1 MSHFSIHNGPF
12 PADIRAP
19 LIRRNVYRAAEMSI
33 EDRFTGEQIG
43 DHLFQLNS
51 NFMNF
56 MDLRLTSAVSYR
68 NIK

>member
-1 MSHFSIHNGPF
+1 MLHFSIHNGPF

-19 LIRRNVYRAAEMSI
+19 LIRPAAEMSI